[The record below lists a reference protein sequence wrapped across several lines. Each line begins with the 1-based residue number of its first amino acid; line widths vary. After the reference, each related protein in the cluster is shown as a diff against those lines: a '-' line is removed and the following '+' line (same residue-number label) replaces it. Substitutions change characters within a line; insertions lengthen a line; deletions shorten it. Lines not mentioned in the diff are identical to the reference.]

1 MKSANF
7 VSEGITYSL
16 LIPAVFTLITGGILS
31 VFLLIPGLILLG
43 LGIYLFTVTGGF
55 ELNASE
61 KRYRSY
67 KRLFG
72 LNWGNWQS
80 FDRVKQVEIW
90 LSSESKT
97 LRTLFPTGS
106 PAYYNNSRSTLKS
119 ITYDLILVND
129 SGEHLI
135 AFEFLSY
142 KKALAALRMIENQLQ
157 FPIRDRIAEKLAENQ
172 LKRQQRR

>member
-1 MKSANF
+1 MKSTNSI
-7 VSEGITYSL
+7 SEGITYSL
-16 LIPAVFTLITGGILS
+16 LIPAVFTLITGGILC
-31 VFLLIPGLILLG
+31 VFYLIPGLILIG
-43 LGIYLFTVTGGF
+43 LGVYLFTVTGGF

-97 LRTLFPTGS
+97 LRTLYPTGS
-106 PAYYNNSRSTLKS
+106 PAYYNNSQSTLKS
-119 ITYDLILVND
+119 ITYDLILIKDND
-129 SGEHLI
+129 EKSI

-142 KKALAALRMIENQLQ
+142 KKALAALRMIENQMPL
-157 FPIRDRIAEKLAENQ
+157 PIRDRVAEKLAENQ
-172 LKRQQRR
+172 LKRQNRR